1 MKIEIEQRELK
12 NALGVLGRVMP
23 TKTVLPILECV
34 HVYVR
39 KEAVLLTACDSDMC
53 RLEIEC
59 SATANEEGCF
69 CVRADVLGRAL
80 AQISGQMLTLEIV
93 RQGDAGPEV
102 LHVQHKDGDFSMP
115 TEDASAYP
123 ELKEDA
129 YDAVIMLPKG
139 EVLTHTMWAA
149 SGEELRPQMTTVCVS
164 PHGDDTDF
172 VASDGHVLVRSTVK
186 GIKVERM
193 MLISRKAAGLIA
205 ALTTVG
211 SPIQWNKT
219 RLFAQLGNAR
229 LWAQLVEGP
238 YPNIERVIPQ
248 EHKMEVVVPRA
259 AAIAALRQVLPF
271 GAEQS
276 RASTLVKLTFGKG
289 VLTIEAE
296 DTNFQ
301 RRACSRVATEPTPT
315 PSQKEGSF
323 VIGANGQRMVEV
335 LSNIPGERVRV
346 LLNSNDR
353 PMVFL
358 PEEQPEE
365 GDILMLQMPMILNN

>member
-1 MKIEIEQRELK
+1 MKS
-12 NALGVLGRVMP
+12 ALAMLGRVMP

-34 HVYVR
+34 HVNVR
-39 KEAVLLTACDSDMC
+39 KEAVRLTACDSDMC
-53 RLEIEC
+53 RMDIVC
-59 SATANEEGCF
+59 NATADATGCF
-69 CVRADVLGRAL
+69 CVRADVLSRAL
-80 AQISGQMLTLEIV
+80 AQISDQMLTLELTESSEQITV
-93 RQGDAGPEV
+93 R
-102 LHVQHKDGDFSMP
+102 HKDGEFSMP
-115 TEDASAYP
+115 TEEASVFP
-123 ELKEDA
+123 ELKEEA
-129 YDAVIMLPKG
+129 YDTEIVLPKG
-139 EVLTHTMWAA
+139 DVLTRTMWAA
-149 SGEELRPQMTTVCVS
+149 SGEELRPQMTAVCVS

-172 VASDGHVLVRSTVK
+172 VASDGHVLVRSTMK
-186 GIKVERM
+186 GIKAERT

-205 ALTTVG
+205 ALTTEG
-211 SPIQWNKT
+211 STIQWNKT

-229 LWAQLVEGP
+229 LWAQLVEGA

-248 EHKMEVVVPRA
+248 EHKMDVVVPRA
-259 AAIAALRQVLPF
+259 ATIAALRQVLPF

-301 RRACSRVATEPTPT
+301 RRACSRVGINEN
-315 PSQKEGSF
+315 ENENF

-335 LSNIPGERVRV
+335 LSNMPGERVRV

-365 GDILMLQMPMILNN
+365 GDVLMLQMPMLLQP